1 MSGIIRIHDA
11 LPQIQGK
18 GVHGGG
24 LGKG

>member
-1 MSGIIRIHDA
+1 LPGIIRIHDA

-24 LGKG
+24 IG

>member
-1 MSGIIRIHDA
+1 LPGIIRIHDA